1 MGIIAL
7 PWEPVIYYE
16 GEMCDVSAPL
26 KFVTIEYPAC
36 PDCGDYYYKHFVLL
50 PKVGPVKDLAQ
61 HRGVYLI
68 QIADLE
74 LIDDWEIDI
83 KLKQQEVSPVELE
96 DFDDFDLSH
105 LRVCEATDI
114 KHGVLTEEQLNR
126 SRMFFQNIDEQLRLL
141 NI

>member
-74 LIDDWEIDI
+74 LIDDCT
-83 KLKQQEVSPVELE
+83 V
-96 DFDDFDLSH
+96 
-105 LRVCEATDI
+105 
-114 KHGVLTEEQLNR
+114 
-126 SRMFFQNIDEQLRLL
+126 
-141 NI
+141 